1 MDAHGTKRVGRR
13 VRASPKR
20 PPKPLQKMI
29 VFVPAFYAVEHKILK
44 IEHQFYHFRVTK
56 PKMWDN
62 VQSDSFLGHFFL
74 EKRNPC
80 YYTGCPKGA
89 RIHHLENLKNRTL
102 SRSPLCLFRRWR
114 GFISC
119 PLCMSCLDTMIYTLN
134 YESWLRS
141 PRDPCDE

>member
-1 MDAHGTKRVGRR
+1 MVGKTLHGTAKKGMDAHGTKRVGRR

-20 PPKPLQKMI
+20 PPKSLQKMT

-62 VQSDSFLGHFFL
+62 VQSDSFLGHFCL

-102 SRSPLCLFRRWR
+102 INTASLAPLILPPLAGVYFIDAVHVFSRLL
-114 GFISC
+114 
-119 PLCMSCLDTMIYTLN
+119 
-134 YESWLRS
+134 
-141 PRDPCDE
+141 